1 MSAPSIREIARSL
14 GLSHTTVSEALRD
27 SPRVNPATRRRV
39 QKAAKAVGYRPNPLA
54 GALMVRTVTA

>member
-14 GLSHTTVSEALRD
+14 GLSHSTVSEALRD

-39 QKAAKAVGYRPNPLA
+39 QKAAKAVG
-54 GALMVRTVTA
+54 